1 MRISNHQLGAALRF
15 LIGIPEALTDI
26 DFRFQREIRSIARDV
41 CGADVMKTA
50 TRYFPDQIQNIART
64 VDIHPKDFGPVFLLK

>member
-1 MRISNHQLGAALRF
+1 MSLVDYHFGLTFRFFVSILECLSN
-15 LIGIPEALTDI
+15 I
-26 DFRFQREIRSIARDV
+26 DFSFQREIRSIARDV

-64 VDIHPKDFGPVFLLK
+64 VDIHPKDFRPVFLLK